1 MYFMLFTKVCQ
12 GSLPPKHRTPKT
24 IHVHQH
30 EIGCEHD
37 GPGQLPADIGP
48 ATCQTAHKEYGIDH
62 PEIRLSCG
70 ECHHERRYHGESK
83 RSHLQTKSPGIR
95 PETGTPE
102 ITYAL
107 YHRTS
112 IWRLFHVSQIV
123 TLSQPCDQ
131 DICNMLR
138 LRCSNI
144 FMRLDSMVTWQLASR
159 AQVFNF
165 FSAS

>member
-1 MYFMLFTKVCQ
+1 MYFMLFTRVCQ
-12 GSLPPKHRTPKT
+12 GSLPPKHCTSKT

-30 EIGCEHD
+30 EIGREHD

-48 ATCQTAHKEYGIDH
+48 ATRKATYEEYGIDH
-62 PEIRLSCG
+62 SQIGLGCG
-70 ECHHERRYHGESK
+70 ECHHERSHHSESK
-83 RSHLQTKSPGIR
+83 RSHLQCKGPGIR

-112 IWRLFHVSQIV
+112 MWRLFQVSQMV

-144 FMRLDSMVTWQLASR
+144 FMRLDSMVTWQLFSR